1 MKLVFDSEYERKNY
15 MDTHCP
21 NDVGLDEFIGGNCH
35 ACDEVC
41 SKCWAEAG
49 CELVVENKDA
59 SIMHQL
65 ERIADALEK
74 IASSKGE

>member
-1 MKLVFDSEYERKNY
+1 MKLVFDSEFERNNY
-15 MDTHCP
+15 MDMHCP
-21 NDVGLDEFIGGNCH
+21 NDVGLDEFTGGKCYSNP
-35 ACDEVC
+35 EVC
-41 SKCWAEAG
+41 SNCWREAG